1 MTPEVDCWQG
11 ACPARVAWQHVYALS
26 CPCQYFHNKVK
37 RWPLERGLKRFPVK
51 TLQQEN
57 QPKPCEISIIQ
68 HPGPPFGNPSGCSG
82 SPGWAVRGQCSP
94 RLSALPGPAPGA
106 LAQPGCL
113 PWVPKLGLGRLPGAA
128 SPTFS
133 WQEGG
138 EAESVSC
145 CALTAAETSSQSA
158 TSGGRPGPKFSRGQG
173 GGAQAGARAAA
184 PDASLGVGGIYSPGP
199 DHLTPCPLQWL
210 STAGAISPQKEA
222 SIFRAPKNHFLG
234 SVLI

>member
-1 MTPEVDCWQG
+1 MKP
-11 ACPARVAWQHVYALS
+11 
-26 CPCQYFHNKVK
+26 
-37 RWPLERGLKRFPVK
+37 
-51 TLQQEN
+51 LQQEN

-82 SPGWAVRGQCSP
+82 FPGWAVRGQRSP

-106 LAQPGCL
+106 LAQPGSSL
-113 PWVPKLGLGRLPGAA
+113 WAPKLGLGRLPGAA

-138 EAESVSC
+138 GGEHFLLCTDSSRDVITVSYFGWPPR
-145 CALTAAETSSQSA
+145 AKVQPRA
-158 TSGGRPGPKFSRGQG
+158 GRGRAD
-173 GGAQAGARAAA
+173 GGARRGSRCI
-184 PDASLGVGGIYSPGP
+184 PGCGIYSPGP

-222 SIFRAPKNHFLG
+222 SIFRAPKNHFPG